1 MTNIACLGWGSLIWD
16 RQDLPILRY
25 WFDDGPLVRVEFAR
39 RSKDGRVTLVLYLPA
54 RPVRSLWALMD
65 VEDLEKA
72 REHLGAREQIPEKR
86 WRDLIG
92 AWPENRSECILG
104 LEEWARTRQLDAVV
118 WTALDSNFK
127 EEGSSLEYQVTEHL
141 QSLRDAE
148 LEKAKRYVRCAPRQI
163 DTEVRRRLEAD
174 FGWSALDTDSG

>member
-16 RQDLPILRY
+16 RRDLPIQRN

-39 RSKDGRVTLVLYLPA
+39 KSKDGRVTLVLHPSA

-65 VEDLEKA
+65 VEDMEKA
-72 REHLGAREQIPEKR
+72 REHLGAREQIPENR
-86 WRDLIG
+86 WHDLIG
-92 AWPENRSECILG
+92 VWPENRSECILG
-104 LEEWARTRQLDAVV
+104 LEEWTRTRQLDAVV

-127 EEGSSLEYQVTEHL
+127 EEGSSLEGQVTGHL

-148 LEKAKRYVRCAPRQI
+148 LEEAKRYVRRAPRQI
-163 DTEVRRRLEAD
+163 DTEIRRRLEAEL
-174 FGWSALDTDSG
+174 GWSALDADSG